1 MKPAA
6 RKLILTIH
14 IGASVAWIGAVLSYL
29 ALDIVTAR
37 GGDVTTL
44 KTAYVAMAIVA
55 RWIIIPLAF
64 AAWTTGVLIA
74 VTTSWGLFR
83 HYWVVI
89 SLILTTIALVVLLV
103 EMRTIDALASVAAD
117 ATTTEEELRA
127 LPSTLPHS
135 IGGLLVLTVVLALN
149 IYKPR
154 GLTRYGWRKQGE
166 RRP

>member
-6 RKLILTIH
+6 RKLILTVH
-14 IGASVAWIGAVLSYL
+14 IGASVAWIGSVLAYL

-44 KTAYVAMAIVA
+44 QAAYVAMAVVA
-55 RWIIIPLAF
+55 RWIIIPLAV
-64 AAWTTGVLIA
+64 AAWTTGVLIS

-89 SLILTTIALVVLLV
+89 SLLLTTIALVVLLV
-103 EMRTIDALASVAAD
+103 EMRTIDDLASVAAD
-117 ATTTEEELRA
+117 ATTTEDELRA

-154 GLTRYGWRKQGE
+154 GLTPYGWRKQQE
-166 RRP
+166 TRA